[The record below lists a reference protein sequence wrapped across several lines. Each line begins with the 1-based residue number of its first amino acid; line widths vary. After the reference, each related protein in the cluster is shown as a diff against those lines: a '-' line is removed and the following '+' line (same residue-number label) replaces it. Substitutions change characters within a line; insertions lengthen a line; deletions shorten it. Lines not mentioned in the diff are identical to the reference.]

1 MKGGLKKLLG
11 VALLFT
17 LYPLSF
23 LVRRND
29 SIWVFGSHRNSFS
42 DNSKYQF
49 LWTSKNA
56 RNIKPVWISGSK
68 KLINELRSKG
78 YTAHSRWS
86 PAGLITTLR
95 AGVYVYSS
103 YLSDINF
110 LTSGRAKR
118 VNLWHG
124 VGLKKIE
131 FKIDSGPLRAIYRN
145 SPANWS
151 RLLVPHAFARPDIM
165 LSTSPMMTDHFSAC
179 FRITQKK
186 CFEAMYPRLA
196 LHTNTELEMQ
206 ALQFGQYDEIKEKMG
221 RFGNRWIYMPTW
233 RDDQSKNISTALP
246 DLKALNE
253 SLKHSNSLL
262 FIKAHPNEKLC
273 EHPGESNIVFWDVE
287 NDIYPLLHEFDGL
300 ITDYSSILYDFLAI
314 DKKKII
320 LYNYD
325 YEDYINNSRDF
336 SYPYSDNTTGSWVR
350 SFQELCEHLKR
361 PSLLTEFNPSI
372 REKFWAHQER
382 GPEQIHANIL
392 SHL

>member
-1 MKGGLKKLLG
+1 MKESFKKLLS

-23 LVRRND
+23 LLRRNEK
-29 SIWVFGSHRNSFS
+29 IWVFGSYRNSFS
-42 DNSKYQF
+42 DNAKYQF
-49 LWTSKNA
+49 LWTSNNA
-56 RNIKPVWISGSK
+56 RDIKPVWISGSK
-68 KLINELRSKG
+68 KLIKELRSKG
-78 YTAHSRWS
+78 YAAHSRWS
-86 PAGLITTLR
+86 LAGLITTLK

-131 FKIDSGPLRAIYRN
+131 FKIDSGPLRAIYGN
-145 SPANWS
+145 STANWN
-151 RLLVPHAFARPDIM
+151 RLLAPHAFARPDIM

-179 FRITQKK
+179 FRIGQKN

-196 LHTNTELEMQ
+196 LRTNTELMKQ
-206 ALQFGQYDEIKEKMG
+206 ALQFGQYDEIKEKIDG
-221 RFGNRWIYMPTW
+221 FGNRWIYMPTW

-246 DLKALNE
+246 DLRSLNE
-253 SLKHSNSLL
+253 SLKHSNSVL
-262 FIKAHPNEKLC
+262 FIKAHPNEALSA
-273 EHPGESNIVFWDVE
+273 PPNESNIVFWD
-287 NDIYPLLHEFDGL
+287 NNIDIYPLLPEFDGL

-314 DKKKII
+314 EKKRII

-325 YEDYINNSRDF
+325 YEDYIANSRDF
-336 SYPYSDNTTGSWVR
+336 AYPYRDNITGTWVTN
-350 SFQELCEHLKR
+350 FQDLCEHLKH
-361 PSLLTEFNPSI
+361 PFLVAEFNPSI
-372 REKFWAHQER
+372 REKFWAHPER
-382 GPEQIHANIL
+382 GPEQIHATIQ